1 VDNKKNAKSVNS
13 CYQNEGGYA
22 FFGLELRLSIYN
34 PNIGEKMA
42 NSYQNEIPPARIN
55 IQLSVESG
63 GAQKKMELP
72 LKLLVLGDFK
82 MDGDESR
89 LMEREK
95 ININKDN
102 FDGVMQSLN
111 VEMKTSVENRL
122 KKDGT
127 DLPIELK
134 FDSIKSFEP
143 MEIVKQVPDLNRLM
157 AVRNLIKDL
166 GSNLLDNREFRKK
179 MEGILKDKDS
189 INSVLTELKA
199 LPTETTNKE

>member
-1 VDNKKNAKSVNS
+1 
-13 CYQNEGGYA
+13 
-22 FFGLELRLSIYN
+22 
-34 PNIGEKMA
+34 MA

-55 IQLSVESG
+55 IQLSVDNG

-89 LMEREK
+89 IIEREK
-95 ININKDN
+95 VNINKDN

-111 VEMKTSVENRL
+111 VELKSSVENRL
-122 KKDGT
+122 KKDNSE
-127 DLPIELK
+127 LPIELK
-134 FDSIKSFEP
+134 FNSIKSFEP

-179 MEGILKDKDS
+179 METILKDK
-189 INSVLTELKA
+189 NSTSLVLKEL
-199 LPTETTNKE
+199 TQI

>member
-1 VDNKKNAKSVNS
+1 
-13 CYQNEGGYA
+13 
-22 FFGLELRLSIYN
+22 
-34 PNIGEKMA
+34 MA

-55 IQLSVESG
+55 IQLSVDSG
-63 GAQKKMELP
+63 GVQKKMELP

-102 FDGVMQSLN
+102 FDGVMDSLN
-111 VEMKTSVENRL
+111 
-122 KKDGT
+122 
-127 DLPIELK
+127 IELK
-134 FDSIKSFEP
+134 DLGLKFNSMKSFEP
-143 MEIVKQVPDLNRLM
+143 MEIVKQVPSLNRLM

-179 MEGILKDKDS
+179 MESILKDKS
-189 INSVLTELKA
+189 SMKEILGELKLIPTELSQ
-199 LPTETTNKE
+199 NKE

>member
-1 VDNKKNAKSVNS
+1 
-13 CYQNEGGYA
+13 
-22 FFGLELRLSIYN
+22 
-34 PNIGEKMA
+34 MA

-55 IQLSVESG
+55 IQLSVDNG

-89 LMEREK
+89 IIEREK

-111 VEMKTSVENRL
+111 VELKSSVENRL
-122 KKDGT
+122 KKD
-127 DLPIELK
+127 DSELPIELK
-134 FDSIKSFEP
+134 FNSIKSFEP

-179 MEGILKDKDS
+179 METILKDK
-189 INSVLTELKA
+189 NSTQLVLEELA
-199 LPTETTNKE
+199 QI

>member
-1 VDNKKNAKSVNS
+1 
-13 CYQNEGGYA
+13 
-22 FFGLELRLSIYN
+22 
-34 PNIGEKMA
+34 MA

-55 IQLSVESG
+55 IQLSVDSG

-89 LMEREK
+89 IIEREK

-111 VEMKTSVENRL
+111 IALKTSVENRL
-122 KKDGT
+122 KKDNSN
-127 DLPIELK
+127 LPIELE
-134 FDSIKSFEP
+134 FNNIKSFEP
-143 MEIVKQVPDLNRLM
+143 MEIVKQIPDLNRLM

-166 GSNLLDNREFRKK
+166 GSNLLDNREFRKR
-179 MEGILKDKDS
+179 METILKDK
-189 INSVLTELKA
+189 NSTKQLLEELT
-199 LPTETTNKE
+199 T

>member
-1 VDNKKNAKSVNS
+1 
-13 CYQNEGGYA
+13 
-22 FFGLELRLSIYN
+22 
-34 PNIGEKMA
+34 MA

-55 IQLSVESG
+55 IQLSVDTG

-89 LMEREK
+89 IIEREK

-102 FDGVMQSLN
+102 FDGVMQSMN
-111 VEMKTSVENRL
+111 VELKSSVENRL
-122 KKDGT
+122 KKD
-127 DLPIELK
+127 DSELPIELK
-134 FDSIKSFEP
+134 FTGIKSFEP

-179 MEGILKDKDS
+179 MEAILKDK
-189 INSVLTELKA
+189 NSTQLVLEELA
-199 LPTETTNKE
+199 QI

>member
-1 VDNKKNAKSVNS
+1 
-13 CYQNEGGYA
+13 
-22 FFGLELRLSIYN
+22 
-34 PNIGEKMA
+34 MA

-55 IQLSVESG
+55 IQLSVDSG
-63 GAQKKMELP
+63 GTQKKMELP

-89 LMEREK
+89 LIEREK

-111 VEMKTSVENRL
+111 VELKSSVENRL
-122 KKDGT
+122 KKD
-127 DLPIELK
+127 DSELPIELK
-134 FDSIKSFEP
+134 FNSIKSFEP

-179 MEGILKDKDS
+179 METILKDR
-189 INSVLTELKA
+189 NSTQLVLEELA
-199 LPTETTNKE
+199 QI

>member
-1 VDNKKNAKSVNS
+1 
-13 CYQNEGGYA
+13 
-22 FFGLELRLSIYN
+22 
-34 PNIGEKMA
+34 MA

-55 IQLSVESG
+55 IQLSVDSG
-63 GAQKKMELP
+63 GVQKKMELP

-102 FDGVMQSLN
+102 FDGVMDSMN
-111 VEMKTSVENRL
+111 
-122 KKDGT
+122 
-127 DLPIELK
+127 IELK
-134 FDSIKSFEP
+134 NLGLKFNSMKSFEP
-143 MEIVKQVPDLNRLM
+143 MEIVKQVPSLNRLM

-179 MEGILKDKDS
+179 MESILKDKS
-189 INSVLTELKA
+189 SMKGILGELELIPTELSQ
-199 LPTETTNKE
+199 NKE

>member
-1 VDNKKNAKSVNS
+1 
-13 CYQNEGGYA
+13 
-22 FFGLELRLSIYN
+22 
-34 PNIGEKMA
+34 MA

-55 IQLSVESG
+55 IQLSVDTG

-89 LMEREK
+89 IIEREK

-111 VEMKTSVENRL
+111 VELKSSVENRL
-122 KKDGT
+122 KKD
-127 DLPIELK
+127 DSELPIELK
-134 FDSIKSFEP
+134 FNSIKSFEP

-179 MEGILKDKDS
+179 MEAILKDK
-189 INSVLTELKA
+189 NSTQLVLEELA
-199 LPTETTNKE
+199 QI

>member
-1 VDNKKNAKSVNS
+1 
-13 CYQNEGGYA
+13 
-22 FFGLELRLSIYN
+22 
-34 PNIGEKMA
+34 MA

-55 IQLSVESG
+55 IQLSVDSG

-102 FDGVMQSLN
+102 FDGVMDSMN
-111 VEMKTSVENRL
+111 
-122 KKDGT
+122 
-127 DLPIELK
+127 IELK
-134 FDSIKSFEP
+134 DLGLKFNSMKSFEP
-143 MEIVKQVPDLNRLM
+143 MEIVKQVPSLNRLM

-179 MEGILKDKDS
+179 MESILKDKS
-189 INSVLTELKA
+189 SMKGILGELELIPTELSQ
-199 LPTETTNKE
+199 NKE

>member
-1 VDNKKNAKSVNS
+1 
-13 CYQNEGGYA
+13 
-22 FFGLELRLSIYN
+22 
-34 PNIGEKMA
+34 MA
-42 NSYQNEIPPARIN
+42 GSYQNEIPPARIN
-55 IQLSVESG
+55 IQLSVDSG

-89 LMEREK
+89 LIEREK

-111 VEMKTSVENRL
+111 IELKTSVDNRL
-122 KKDGT
+122 KKD
-127 DLPIELK
+127 DSSLPVVLK
-134 FDSIKSFEP
+134 FSSMKSFEP

-179 MEGILKDKDS
+179 MEAILKDK
-189 INSVLTELKA
+189 IATEQVLKEL
-199 LPTETTNKE
+199 T

>member
-1 VDNKKNAKSVNS
+1 
-13 CYQNEGGYA
+13 
-22 FFGLELRLSIYN
+22 
-34 PNIGEKMA
+34 MA

-55 IQLSVESG
+55 IQLSVDSG
-63 GAQKKMELP
+63 GVQKKMELP

-102 FDGVMQSLN
+102 FDGVMDSMN
-111 VEMKTSVENRL
+111 
-122 KKDGT
+122 
-127 DLPIELK
+127 IELK
-134 FDSIKSFEP
+134 DLGLKFNSMKSFEP
-143 MEIVKQVPDLNRLM
+143 MEIVKQVPSLNRLM

-179 MEGILKDKDS
+179 MESILKDKS
-189 INSVLTELKA
+189 SMKEILGELKLIPTELSQ
-199 LPTETTNKE
+199 NKE

>member
-1 VDNKKNAKSVNS
+1 
-13 CYQNEGGYA
+13 
-22 FFGLELRLSIYN
+22 
-34 PNIGEKMA
+34 MA

-55 IQLSVESG
+55 IQLSVDSG
-63 GAQKKMELP
+63 GSQKKMELP

-95 ININKDN
+95 INVDKNN
-102 FDGVMQSLN
+102 FDGVMQSMDIEL
-111 VEMKTSVENRL
+111 KTRVDNRL
-122 KKDGT
+122 KKDGSEM
-127 DLPIELK
+127 PIELK
-134 FDSIKSFEP
+134 IDSMKSFEP

-179 MEGILKDKDS
+179 MEAILKDKS
-189 INSVLTELKA
+189 SAKQVLEELKKI
-199 LPTETTNKE
+199 PPETSSAN

>member
-1 VDNKKNAKSVNS
+1 
-13 CYQNEGGYA
+13 
-22 FFGLELRLSIYN
+22 
-34 PNIGEKMA
+34 MA

-55 IQLSVESG
+55 IQLSVDTG

-82 MDGDESR
+82 ADGDDSR

-95 ININKDN
+95 IAVNKNN
-102 FDGVMQSLN
+102 FDGVMESLN
-111 VEMKTSVENRL
+111 VELKTSVENSL

-127 DLPIELK
+127 EMPVELK
-134 FDSIKSFEP
+134 FSSMKSFEP

-179 MEGILKDKDS
+179 METILKDKNS
-189 INSVLTELKA
+189 MNSVLTELKSIPGA
-199 LPTETTNKE
+199 EE

>member
-1 VDNKKNAKSVNS
+1 
-13 CYQNEGGYA
+13 
-22 FFGLELRLSIYN
+22 
-34 PNIGEKMA
+34 MA

-55 IQLSVESG
+55 IQLSVETG

-72 LKLLVLGDFK
+72 LKLLVMGDFK
-82 MDGDESR
+82 MNGDNSR
-89 LMEREK
+89 IIEREK
-95 ININKDN
+95 INMNKDN
-102 FDGVMQSLN
+102 FDEVMKSLGISL
-111 VEMKTSVENRL
+111 KTSVDNRL
-122 KKDGT
+122 KKDNS

-179 MEGILKDKDS
+179 METILKDNNATKQILEEIDL
-189 INSVLTELKA
+189 I
-199 LPTETTNKE
+199 PTQIPHST

>member
-1 VDNKKNAKSVNS
+1 
-13 CYQNEGGYA
+13 
-22 FFGLELRLSIYN
+22 
-34 PNIGEKMA
+34 MA

-55 IQLSVESG
+55 IQLSVDNG

-89 LMEREK
+89 LIEREK

-102 FDGVMQSLN
+102 FDGVMQSLD
-111 VEMKTSVENRL
+111 VGMRTSVENRL
-122 KKDGT
+122 KKDSSEM
-127 DLPIELK
+127 PIELK
-134 FDSIKSFEP
+134 FGSMKSFEP

-179 MEGILKDKDS
+179 METILKDK
-189 INSVLTELKA
+189 NSAKQVLEELK
-199 LPTETTNKE
+199 LIPSQTIN

>member
-1 VDNKKNAKSVNS
+1 
-13 CYQNEGGYA
+13 
-22 FFGLELRLSIYN
+22 
-34 PNIGEKMA
+34 MA

-55 IQLSVESG
+55 IQLSVDSG

-102 FDGVMQSLN
+102 FDGVMQSLD
-111 VEMKTSVENRL
+111 VKLKTSVENRL
-122 KKDGT
+122 KKDNSN
-127 DLPIELK
+127 LPINLV
-134 FDSIKSFEP
+134 FNSIKSFEP
-143 MEIVKQVPDLNRLM
+143 TEIVKQVPDLSRLM

-179 MEGILKDKDS
+179 MEAILKDKNSAKLVLEELALIPTQISS
-189 INSVLTELKA
+189 IN
-199 LPTETTNKE
+199 

>member
-1 VDNKKNAKSVNS
+1 
-13 CYQNEGGYA
+13 
-22 FFGLELRLSIYN
+22 
-34 PNIGEKMA
+34 MA

-55 IQLSVESG
+55 IQLSVDNG

-95 ININKDN
+95 LNINKDN
-102 FDGVMQSLN
+102 FDGVMRSMN

-122 KKDGT
+122 KKDGSEM
-127 DLPIELK
+127 PIELE
-134 FDSIKSFEP
+134 FDSMKSFEP

-179 MEGILKDKDS
+179 MEAILKDK
-189 INSVLTELKA
+189 NSAKQVLAELEHI
-199 LPTETTNKE
+199 PSQTTDAN

>member
-1 VDNKKNAKSVNS
+1 
-13 CYQNEGGYA
+13 
-22 FFGLELRLSIYN
+22 
-34 PNIGEKMA
+34 MA

-55 IQLSVESG
+55 IQLSVDSG

-89 LMEREK
+89 IIEREK

-111 VEMKTSVENRL
+111 VELKSFVENRL
-122 KKDGT
+122 KKDNSE
-127 DLPIELK
+127 LPIELK
-134 FDSIKSFEP
+134 FNSIKSFEP
-143 MEIVKQVPDLNRLM
+143 MEIVKQIPDLNRLM

-179 MEGILKDKDS
+179 METILKDK
-189 INSVLTELKA
+189 NSTQLVLEELA
-199 LPTETTNKE
+199 QI

>member
-1 VDNKKNAKSVNS
+1 
-13 CYQNEGGYA
+13 
-22 FFGLELRLSIYN
+22 
-34 PNIGEKMA
+34 MA

-55 IQLSVESG
+55 IQLSVDTG

-89 LMEREK
+89 IIEREK

-102 FDGVMQSLN
+102 FDGVMQSMN
-111 VEMKTSVENRL
+111 VEL
-122 KKDGT
+122 KSSE
-127 DLPIELK
+127 LPVKLK
-134 FDSIKSFEP
+134 FNSIKSFEP
-143 MEIVKQVPDLNRLM
+143 TEIVKQVPDLSRLM

-179 MEGILKDKDS
+179 MESVLKDK
-189 INSVLTELKA
+189 NSTQLVLKELA
-199 LPTETTNKE
+199 QI

>member
-1 VDNKKNAKSVNS
+1 
-13 CYQNEGGYA
+13 
-22 FFGLELRLSIYN
+22 
-34 PNIGEKMA
+34 MA

-55 IQLSVESG
+55 IQLSVETG

-72 LKLLVLGDFK
+72 LKLLVMGDFK
-82 MDGDESR
+82 MNGDNSR
-89 LMEREK
+89 IIEREK
-95 ININKDN
+95 INMNKDN
-102 FDGVMQSLN
+102 FDEVMKSLGISL
-111 VEMKTSVENRL
+111 KTSVDNRL
-122 KKDGT
+122 KKDNS

-179 MEGILKDKDS
+179 METILKDNNATKQ
-189 INSVLTELKA
+189 ILEELD
-199 LPTETTNKE
+199 LIPTQIPHST

>member
-1 VDNKKNAKSVNS
+1 
-13 CYQNEGGYA
+13 
-22 FFGLELRLSIYN
+22 
-34 PNIGEKMA
+34 MA

-55 IQLSVESG
+55 IQLSVDSG

-72 LKLLVLGDFK
+72 LKLLVVGDFK

-89 LMEREK
+89 IVEREK

-111 VEMKTSVENRL
+111 IALKTSVENRL
-122 KKDGT
+122 KKDNSN
-127 DLPIELK
+127 LPIELE
-134 FDSIKSFEP
+134 FNGIKSFEP

-166 GSNLLDNREFRKK
+166 GSNLLDNREFRKR
-179 MEGILKDKDS
+179 METILKDK
-189 INSVLTELKA
+189 NSTKQLLEELT
-199 LPTETTNKE
+199 T

>member
-1 VDNKKNAKSVNS
+1 
-13 CYQNEGGYA
+13 
-22 FFGLELRLSIYN
+22 
-34 PNIGEKMA
+34 MA

-55 IQLSVESG
+55 IQLSVDNG

-89 LMEREK
+89 IIEREK

-111 VEMKTSVENRL
+111 VELKSSVENRL
-122 KKDGT
+122 KKD
-127 DLPIELK
+127 DSELPIELK
-134 FDSIKSFEP
+134 FSSIKSFEP

-179 MEGILKDKDS
+179 METILKDK
-189 INSVLTELKA
+189 NSTQLVLEELA
-199 LPTETTNKE
+199 QI

>member
-1 VDNKKNAKSVNS
+1 
-13 CYQNEGGYA
+13 
-22 FFGLELRLSIYN
+22 
-34 PNIGEKMA
+34 MA

-55 IQLSVESG
+55 IQLSVDSG

-89 LMEREK
+89 IIEREK

-102 FDGVMQSLN
+102 FDGVIQSLN
-111 VEMKTSVENRL
+111 VELKSSVENRL
-122 KKDGT
+122 KKD
-127 DLPIELK
+127 DSELPIELK
-134 FDSIKSFEP
+134 FSSIKSFEP

-179 MEGILKDKDS
+179 MESILKDK
-189 INSVLTELKA
+189 NSTQLVLEELA
-199 LPTETTNKE
+199 QI

>member
-1 VDNKKNAKSVNS
+1 
-13 CYQNEGGYA
+13 
-22 FFGLELRLSIYN
+22 
-34 PNIGEKMA
+34 MA

-55 IQLSVESG
+55 IQLSVDSG

-89 LMEREK
+89 VIEREK

-111 VEMKTSVENRL
+111 IALKTSVENRL
-122 KKDGT
+122 KKDNSN
-127 DLPIELK
+127 LPIELK

-143 MEIVKQVPDLNRLM
+143 MEIVKQIPDLNRLM

-166 GSNLLDNREFRKK
+166 GSNLLDNREFRKR
-179 MEGILKDKDS
+179 METILKDK
-189 INSVLTELKA
+189 NSTKQLLEELA
-199 LPTETTNKE
+199 T

>member
-1 VDNKKNAKSVNS
+1 
-13 CYQNEGGYA
+13 
-22 FFGLELRLSIYN
+22 
-34 PNIGEKMA
+34 MA

-55 IQLSVESG
+55 IQLSVDNG

-89 LMEREK
+89 IIEREK

-111 VEMKTSVENRL
+111 VELKSSVENRL
-122 KKDGT
+122 KKD
-127 DLPIELK
+127 DSELPIELK
-134 FDSIKSFEP
+134 FSSIKSFEP

-179 MEGILKDKDS
+179 MEAILKDK
-189 INSVLTELKA
+189 NSTQLVLEELA
-199 LPTETTNKE
+199 QI

>member
-1 VDNKKNAKSVNS
+1 
-13 CYQNEGGYA
+13 
-22 FFGLELRLSIYN
+22 
-34 PNIGEKMA
+34 MA

-55 IQLSVESG
+55 IQLSVDTG

-89 LMEREK
+89 IIEREK

-111 VEMKTSVENRL
+111 VEL
-122 KKDGT
+122 KSSE
-127 DLPIELK
+127 LPVKLK
-134 FDSIKSFEP
+134 FNSIKSFEP
-143 MEIVKQVPDLNRLM
+143 MEIVKQVPELNRLM

-179 MEGILKDKDS
+179 MESILKDK
-189 INSVLTELKA
+189 NSTQLVLKELA
-199 LPTETTNKE
+199 QI

>member
-1 VDNKKNAKSVNS
+1 
-13 CYQNEGGYA
+13 
-22 FFGLELRLSIYN
+22 
-34 PNIGEKMA
+34 MA

-55 IQLSVESG
+55 IQLSVDNG

-89 LMEREK
+89 LIEREK

-111 VEMKTSVENRL
+111 VELKTSVENRL
-122 KKDGT
+122 KKDNT
-127 DLPIELK
+127 NLPIKLK
-134 FDSIKSFEP
+134 FDSMKSFEP

-179 MEGILKDKDS
+179 MEIILKDKNS
-189 INSVLTELKA
+189 MNSVLTELKA
-199 LPTETTNKE
+199 LPTETANKE

>member
-1 VDNKKNAKSVNS
+1 
-13 CYQNEGGYA
+13 
-22 FFGLELRLSIYN
+22 
-34 PNIGEKMA
+34 MA

-55 IQLSVESG
+55 IQLNVDTG

-102 FDGVMQSLN
+102 FDGVMQSMNIEL
-111 VEMKTSVENRL
+111 KTSVENRL
-122 KKDGT
+122 KKD
-127 DLPIELK
+127 DSEMPIELK
-134 FDSIKSFEP
+134 FDSMKSFEP

-179 MEGILKDKDS
+179 MEAILKDKNS
-189 INSVLTELKA
+189 MNSVLTELKA
-199 LPTETTNKE
+199 IPSDKE

>member
-1 VDNKKNAKSVNS
+1 
-13 CYQNEGGYA
+13 
-22 FFGLELRLSIYN
+22 
-34 PNIGEKMA
+34 MA

-55 IQLSVESG
+55 IQLSVDTG

-89 LMEREK
+89 IIEREK

-111 VEMKTSVENRL
+111 VELKSSVENRL
-122 KKDGT
+122 KKD
-127 DLPIELK
+127 DSELPIELK
-134 FDSIKSFEP
+134 FNSIKSFEP

-179 MEGILKDKDS
+179 METILKDR
-189 INSVLTELKA
+189 NSTQLVLEELA
-199 LPTETTNKE
+199 QI